1 MTVFSFSD
9 FSSDDNFDDEEQPYD
24 LYLTVRGFLE
34 THYGDIGKKIYRA
47 LERRAAQSIEGAGE
61 LPGIVFNADGG
72 EFVSFSE
79 NPDAGF
85 DVIGFD
91 GEE

>member
-24 LYLTVRGFLE
+24 EYLTVKGFLE
-34 THYGDIGKKIYRA
+34 THYGDTGKKIYQA
-47 LERRAAQSIEGAGE
+47 LERRATKSANDIGG

-79 NPDAGF
+79 EPEEGF

-91 GEE
+91 EEE

>member
-24 LYLTVRGFLE
+24 EYLTVKGFLE

-47 LERRAAQSIEGAGE
+47 LENRAAKAASEMGE

-72 EFVSFSE
+72 EFVTFRE
-79 NPDAGF
+79 NSDEDF

-91 GEE
+91 EDQ